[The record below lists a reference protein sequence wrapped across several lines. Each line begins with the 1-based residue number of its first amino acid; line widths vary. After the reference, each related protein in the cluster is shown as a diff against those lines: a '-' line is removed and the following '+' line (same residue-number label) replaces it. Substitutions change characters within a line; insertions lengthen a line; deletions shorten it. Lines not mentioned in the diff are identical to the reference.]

1 MKIIITGIYPRSE
14 NLVSAT
20 RDFDRKRI
28 STEELEAVRKD
39 DTADFLKLQK
49 GFKYKSNGLF
59 NWQDL
64 IRPFSEIIENCKV
77 GGLVRFYE
85 TNTFVKELEFV
96 DRPVV
101 NKEKLDEWIK
111 RYFLPD
117 ITDKN
122 HSNTLFTLP
131 FLYLLKTFSSGIST
145 DRIAEILIDIIP
157 NLPVSDKS
165 AICFIEPTFGFRKIE
180 DDDIKEGISFLDN
193 IKSKINCP
201 VFINTFFFPIR
212 DNKKFI
218 FNLPTDG
225 IGVDFYAN
233 SLSEIMDGFPSGRSL
248 IAGIMNVNST
258 LIEERERILTFTEK
272 LKGFI
277 QSDNIYLSTNG
288 PPELLPKII
297 MDEKVK
303 NLQEII

>member
-1 MKIIITGIYPRSE
+1 LKIIIPGIYPRSE
-14 NLVSAT
+14 ELIQAT
-20 RDFDRKRI
+20 RDYDRKRI
-28 STEELEAVRKD
+28 SFEELEAVRKD

-49 GFKYKSNGLF
+49 GFKYKSTGLF

-85 TNTFVKELEFV
+85 TNTFTKALEFE
-96 DRPVV
+96 DRPDI
-101 NKEKLDEWIK
+101 NKERLDGWIK
-111 RYFLPD
+111 RYFLSENN
-117 ITDKN
+117 TKN
-122 HSNTLFTLP
+122 DTGILFSLP
-131 FLYLLKTFSSGIST
+131 FLYLLKTFSGGIST
-145 DRIAEILIDIIP
+145 DKIAGILIDIIP
-157 NLPVSDKS
+157 NLPLSDKS
-165 AICFIEPTFGFRKIE
+165 AICFIEPTFGFKKIE

-225 IGVDFYAN
+225 IGIDFYAN
-233 SLSEIMDGFPSGRSL
+233 SLSEIIDGFPSGRSL

-258 LIEERERILTFTEK
+258 LIEERERILTSTEK
-272 LKGFI
+272 LKDFI
-277 QSDNIYLSTNG
+277 HQDNIYLSTNG
-288 PPELLPKII
+288 PPELLPRII